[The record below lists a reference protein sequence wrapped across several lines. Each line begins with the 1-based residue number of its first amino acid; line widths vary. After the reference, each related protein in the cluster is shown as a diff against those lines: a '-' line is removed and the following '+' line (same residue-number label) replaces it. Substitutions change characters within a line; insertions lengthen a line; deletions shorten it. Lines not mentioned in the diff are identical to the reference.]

1 MNRVSC
7 PKRRVS
13 KRCLAFEQKRRGLGP
28 RQRFKSHRVEGVYM
42 RKRYERVLLPSCGN
56 GIWMVRYQVVKK
68 LEEVIPLLME
78 ADPLHDNDWLLF
90 LHMRQSTKFLGL
102 KQRMM
107 QFALGRKGRS
117 AR

>member
-1 MNRVSC
+1 
-7 PKRRVS
+7 
-13 KRCLAFEQKRRGLGP
+13 
-28 RQRFKSHRVEGVYM
+28 M

-56 GIWMVRYQVVKK
+56 GTWMVRYQVVKK

-107 QFALGRKGRS
+107 QFALGGKGR
-117 AR
+117 RER